1 MSAGHDAIV
10 IGAGVNGLVTAGLL
24 ARRGLRVL
32 VLERRGVTG
41 GAAVTEEIHPG
52 FRAPVLAHATGPF
65 DARVARALGLRL
77 ALVDCDP
84 GALLLGAGAPVAFH
98 GDAAVT
104 VRALGSLSAADA
116 ARWPEFTRV
125 LGRVAR
131 VLGRL
136 LTATPPD
143 LDAPSTR
150 DLLSLGRVGLAF
162 RGLGRADAQRLLR
175 WPAMPASDFGAEWFE
190 SAPLRTALALE
201 AVLGGEHGPL
211 APGTTLPLL
220 LRAALAGG
228 RPFATLQPPGGPG
241 ALAQALTAA
250 AHGFGAEVRTE
261 AAVERILVRD
271 GRARGVVLRSG
282 EEIHAARVISSADP
296 KTTALRL
303 IDPEHLDP
311 DDARRLSH
319 LRQRGRVSKL
329 LLALDGLPA
338 FAGVSEPGLL
348 RGRLLVAASVLDVE
362 RAADAAGRGEI
373 PERPPLELTL
383 PTLLDPTLAPAGSHV
398 LSAYVQF
405 TPRTLRGSGWAEQA
419 GELASRVLRLLEGV
433 APGIR
438 ARTLAHRVI
447 TPEQLECEYG
457 LAGGHPGHAEGS
469 LDQFFVGRPLLGWSR
484 YRAPIAGLYLCGA
497 GTHPGAG
504 VTGLPGANAAR
515 EVLRDC

>member
-1 MSAGHDAIV
+1 VSARHDAIV

-32 VLERRGVTG
+32 VLERRGVPG
-41 GAAVTEEIHPG
+41 GAAVTEEIHAG
-52 FRAPVLAHATGPF
+52 FRAPALAHTTGPF

-84 GALLLGAGAPVAFH
+84 GALLLGQGAPVAFH
-98 GDAAVT
+98 ADAAVT
-104 VRALGSLSAADA
+104 ARGLGGLCAADA
-116 ARWPEFTRV
+116 GRWPEFARV
-125 LGRVAR
+125 LGRAAR

-143 LDAPSTR
+143 VDSPSPR
-150 DLLSLGRVGLAF
+150 DLFSLGRVGLAF
-162 RGLGRADAQRLLR
+162 RALGRADAQRLLR
-175 WPAMPASDFGAEWFE
+175 WPSMPAADFAAEWFE
-190 SAPLRTALALE
+190 SAPLRTALALD
-201 AVLGGEHGPL
+201 AVLGGEQGPL

-220 LRAALAGG
+220 LRAALAAG
-228 RPFATLQPPGGPG
+228 RPFATIHVPGGPG
-241 ALAQALTAA
+241 ALSEALAA
-250 AHGFGAEVRTE
+250 AARGFGAEIRAD

-271 GRARGVVLRSG
+271 GRAFGIRLRSG

-303 IDPEHLDP
+303 IAPEHLDP

-319 LRQRGRVSKL
+319 LRQTGMVSKL

-338 FAGVSEPGLL
+338 FTGVPEPDLL
-348 RGRLLVAASVLDVE
+348 RGRVLVASSVLGVE
-362 RAADAAGRGEI
+362 RAADAARRGEI

-383 PTLLDPTLAPAGSHV
+383 PTLLDPTLAPAGRHV

-405 TPRTLRGSGWAEQA
+405 TPRTLREGGWPERAD
-419 GELASRVLRLLEGV
+419 ELARGVLRVLEDL
-433 APGIR
+433 APGIG
-438 ARTLAHRVI
+438 ARVLALRVI
-447 TPEQLECEYG
+447 TPEQLESEYG
-457 LAGGHPGHAEGS
+457 LGGGHPGHAELS

-484 YRAPIAGLYLCGA
+484 YRTPIAGLYLCGA

-515 EVLRDC
+515 EVLRDR